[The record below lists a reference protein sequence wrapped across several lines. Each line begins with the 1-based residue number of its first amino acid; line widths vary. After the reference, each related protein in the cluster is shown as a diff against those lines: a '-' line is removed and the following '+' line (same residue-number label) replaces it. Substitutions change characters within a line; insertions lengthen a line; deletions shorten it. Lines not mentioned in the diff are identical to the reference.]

1 MKGEVG
7 FEIDT
12 RKWKVGDGVT
22 TWENLPYQGSS
33 IVVAAEAPANPQVGD
48 AWYDT
53 TNKVLKIY
61 DGSAWALA
69 MPNRVYVSASD
80 PSTTITGVVDGDIWF
95 DASKNTLY
103 VRVNGAWVA
112 DTTRVNVGTAPAAP
126 VRGDIYWDSTA
137 GCLKI
142 YDGTAW
148 QTVASYTVTVGA
160 DGNKAKIVFSAPGKD
175 NQEVAF
181 VPGDNVSIGANAANK
196 EITISAKDTKYRM
209 SASGDAAHSDE
220 NPHPSAKITHQEV
233 GTETKEEVTIKG
245 TGIADVTYDANTINI
260 QVGRY
265 RIEAVEQEGINGA
278 IIKLVQDRDEQ
289 APAGGTS
296 FQVPVLGG
304 NGITVTKTAVGS
316 NSQITINGTTYTL
329 SAIKNADGAI
339 EIVLTDSNGGTTK
352 GTIKVGEGLAVD
364 AAEDGTLTI
373 KSTIK
378 VPEYTTS
385 VVSREAGGATINLN
399 KDNAPVGTVNI
410 VAGENSTVTVDKGN
424 IVVASKDTTYGI
436 SAAVASGVATIT
448 LTDNLDNTK
457 SSTVKIGQGD
467 NVTLTVEDGVIKIK
481 AIDTVYTVSAT
492 ENSDKNVVV
501 RLTDNKDASQDVVF
515 VPGDNV
521 SISLVSLT
529 DGSNKK
535 IKIGVVA
542 QGTINGTDDE
552 NNKIAN
558 IGAIK
563 KYVAGG
569 IAASDA
575 MVFRGTIGAADKNPT
590 VTALP
595 EGAGVG
601 DTYKVVS
608 DGTYGTLAARVGDII
623 IYAKDLGWV
632 LVPSGD
638 DGNVYHAEELTE
650 GQVVVG
656 AGTASVKTLPA
667 GTDNQIL
674 RMKKND
680 KGELVAAWTDE
691 TPESQLT
698 VANQGTAT
706 DTDTTVL
713 TGMTAKGHEITPKRK
728 NVLGQKDIHV
738 VSSYGNINVSVEY
751 TKNNVVTDLNKDTDV
766 LILNGGTASTVL

>member
-1 MKGEVG
+1 M
-7 FEIDT
+7 
-12 RKWKVGDGVT
+12 
-22 TWENLPYQGSS
+22 
-33 IVVAAEAPANPQVGD
+33 AAEAPANPQTGD

-69 MPNRVYVSASD
+69 TPNRVYVSASD

-148 QTVASYTVTVGA
+148 QTVASYNITVKQ
-160 DGNKAKIVFSAPGKD
+160 DGNKAKIVFSAPGKAD
-175 NQEVAF
+175 QEVAF
-181 VPGDNVSIGANAANK
+181 VPGNNVSIGADAAKK

-209 SASGDAAHSDE
+209 SASGDAAHSNE

-233 GTETKEEVTIKG
+233 GTETKDEVTIKG

-278 IIKLVQDRDEQ
+278 ILKLVQDRDEQ

-339 EIVLTDSNGGTTK
+339 EITLTDNKGGTTK
-352 GTIKVGEGLAVD
+352 GTIKIGQGLAVD
-364 AAEDGTLTI
+364 ANEDGTLTL
-373 KSTIK
+373 KSTVK
-378 VPEYTTS
+378 VPAYTTS
-385 VVSREAGGATINLN
+385 VAARGAGGATINLN
-399 KDNAPVGTVNI
+399 KEGESSPVGTVNI
-410 VAGENSTVTVDKGN
+410 VAGENSTVSVDEKKN

-467 NVTLTVEDGVIKIK
+467 NITLTVEGGVIKIK
-481 AIDTVYTVSAT
+481 AVDTVYTVGKVA
-492 ENSDKNVVV
+492 ENNGVTVK
-501 RLTDNKDASQDVVF
+501 LTDNKAGSTSQDVAF
-515 VPGDNV
+515 VPSDNV
-521 SISLVSLT
+521 SISLT
-529 DGSNKK
+529 DGK
-535 IKIGVVA
+535 IVIGVIT
-542 QGTINGTDDE
+542 QGTISGTDDE

-590 VTALP
+590 VTILP

-674 RMKKND
+674 RMKDGK
-680 KGELVAAWTDE
+680 AAWTNE
-691 TPESQLT
+691 TPESQLQVADQET
-698 VANQGTAT
+698 VT

-713 TGMTAKGHEITPKRK
+713 TGMAAEGHKITPKRK
-728 NVLGQKDIHV
+728 NILGQKDVNV
-738 VSSYGNINVSVEY
+738 VSNYGNINVSVTY
-751 TKNNVVTDLNKDTDV
+751 TKNNVVTDLNADTDV

>member
-1 MKGEVG
+1 M
-7 FEIDT
+7 
-12 RKWKVGDGVT
+12 
-22 TWENLPYQGSS
+22 
-33 IVVAAEAPANPQVGD
+33 AAEAPANPQTGD

-69 MPNRVYVSASD
+69 TPNRVYVSASD

-160 DGNKAKIVFSAPGKD
+160 DGNKAKIVFSAPGKAD
-175 NQEVAF
+175 QEVAF
-181 VPGDNVSIGANAANK
+181 VPGNNVSIGADAAKK

-209 SASGDAAHSDE
+209 SASGDAAHSNE

-278 IIKLVQDRDEQ
+278 ILKLVQDRDEQ

-339 EIVLTDSNGGTTK
+339 EITLTGSDGKTTK
-352 GTIKVGEGLAVD
+352 GTIKVGQGLAVD
-364 AAEDGTLTI
+364 AAEDGTLTL

-410 VAGENSTVTVDKGN
+410 VAGENSTVNVDKGN

-467 NVTLTVEDGVIKIK
+467 NVTLTVEGGVIKIK
-481 AIDTVYTVSAT
+481 AVDTVYTVGKVA
-492 ENSDKNVVV
+492 ENNGVTVK
-501 RLTDNKDASQDVVF
+501 LTDNKAGSTSQDVAF

-521 SISLVSLT
+521 SISLT
-529 DGSNKK
+529 DGK
-535 IKIGVVA
+535 IVIGVIT
-542 QGTINGTDDE
+542 QGTISGTDDE

-674 RMKKND
+674 RMKDGK
-680 KGELVAAWTDE
+680 AAWTNE
-691 TPESQLT
+691 TPESQLQVADQET
-698 VANQGTAT
+698 VT

-713 TGMTAKGHEITPKRK
+713 TGMAAEGHKITPKRK
-728 NVLGQKDIHV
+728 NILGQKDVNV
-738 VSSYGNINVSVEY
+738 VSNYGNINVSVTY
-751 TKNNVVTDLNKDTDV
+751 TKNNVVTDLNADTDV

>member
-1 MKGEVG
+1 M
-7 FEIDT
+7 
-12 RKWKVGDGVT
+12 
-22 TWENLPYQGSS
+22 
-33 IVVAAEAPANPQVGD
+33 AAEAPANPQTGD

-148 QTVASYTVTVGA
+148 QTVASYNITVKQ
-160 DGNKAKIVFSAPGKD
+160 DGNKAKIVFSAPGKAD
-175 NQEVAF
+175 QEVAF
-181 VPGDNVSIGANAANK
+181 VPGNNVSIGADAAKK

-209 SASGDAAHSDE
+209 SASGDAAHSNE

-278 IIKLVQDRDEQ
+278 ILKLVQDRDEQ

-296 FQVPVLGG
+296 FQVPVLGTKG
-304 NGITVTKTAVGS
+304 VTVKKTAVGS
-316 NSQITINGTTYTL
+316 NSQITIEGTTYTL
-329 SAIKNADGAI
+329 SSAKNADGAI
-339 EIVLTDSNGGTTK
+339 EIVLTDSNGGTTR

-364 AAEDGTLTI
+364 KAEDGTLTL

-378 VPEYTTS
+378 VPAYTTS
-385 VVSREAGGATINLN
+385 VAAKTDGGAIISLN
-399 KDNAPVGTVNI
+399 KDNAAVGTVNI
-410 VAGENSTVTVDKGN
+410 IAGTNSTVTVDEKKN

-436 SAAVASGVATIT
+436 SAAVAGGVATIT
-448 LTDNLDNTK
+448 LTDKLDNTK
-457 SSTVKIGQGD
+457 SSTVKIGKGD

-481 AIDTVYTVSAT
+481 AVDTVYTIGAA

-501 RLTDNKDASQDVVF
+501 RLTDNKNASQDVVF

-521 SISLVSLT
+521 SISLIGLANDS
-529 DGSNKK
+529 DKK
-535 IKIGVVA
+535 IKVGVIA
-542 QGTINGTDDE
+542 QGTISGTDDE

-590 VTALP
+590 VTKLP
-595 EGAGVG
+595 ENPGVG

-608 DGTYGTLAARVGDII
+608 DNTYGTLAARVGDII
-623 IYAKDLGWV
+623 IYAKGIGWV

-674 RMKKND
+674 RMKDGK
-680 KGELVAAWTDE
+680 AAWTNE
-691 TPESQLT
+691 TPESQLQ
-698 VANQGTAT
+698 VADQETAT

-713 TGMTAKGHEITPKRK
+713 TGMAAEGHKITPKRK

-738 VSSYGNINVSVEY
+738 VSNYGNINVSVTY
-751 TKNNVVTDLNKDTDV
+751 TKNNVVTDLNADTDV

>member
-1 MKGEVG
+1 M
-7 FEIDT
+7 
-12 RKWKVGDGVT
+12 
-22 TWENLPYQGSS
+22 
-33 IVVAAEAPANPQVGD
+33 AAEAPANPQVGD

-53 TNKVLKIY
+53 TNKCLKIY

-103 VRVNGAWVA
+103 VRANGAWVA

-160 DGNKAKIVFSAPGKD
+160 DGNKAKIVFSAPGKAD
-175 NQEVAF
+175 QEVAF
-181 VPGDNVSIGANAANK
+181 VPGDNVSYAVNAANK

-209 SASGDAAHSDE
+209 SASGDAAHSNE

-265 RIEAVEQEGINGA
+265 RIEAVEGTNGA
-278 IIKLVQDRDEQ
+278 ILRLVQDRDEQ
-289 APAGGTS
+289 APAGGTA

-316 NSQITINGTTYTL
+316 NSQITIEGTTYTL
-329 SAIKNADGAI
+329 SSTKNADGAI
-339 EIVLTDSNGGTTK
+339 EIVLTDNKGGTTK

-410 VAGENSTVTVDKGN
+410 VAGENSTVTVDEKKN

-436 SAAVASGVATIT
+436 SAAVAGGVATIT
-448 LTDNLDNTK
+448 LKDNLDNTK

-481 AIDTVYTVSAT
+481 AVDTIYTIGAT

-501 RLTDNKDASQDVVF
+501 RLTDKTDSTSQDVAF

-521 SISLVSLT
+521 SINLT
-529 DGSNKK
+529 NDSNKK
-535 IKIGVVA
+535 IKIGIIT
-542 QGTINGTDDE
+542 QGTIYGTDDE

-608 DGTYGTLAARVGDII
+608 NGTYGTLAARVGDII

-667 GTDNQIL
+667 GANNQIL
-674 RMKKND
+674 RMKDGK
-680 KGELVAAWTDE
+680 AAWTNE

-698 VANQGTAT
+698 VANQETAT

-713 TGMTAKGHEITPKRK
+713 TGMSAEGHEITPKRK

-738 VSSYGNINVSVEY
+738 VSEYGNINVSVTY
-751 TKNNVVTDLNKDTDV
+751 TKNNVVTDLNADADV

>member
-1 MKGEVG
+1 M
-7 FEIDT
+7 
-12 RKWKVGDGVT
+12 
-22 TWENLPYQGSS
+22 
-33 IVVAAEAPANPQVGD
+33 AAEAPANPQTGD

-53 TNKVLKIY
+53 TNKFLKIY

-95 DASKNTLY
+95 DTSKNTLY
-103 VRVNGAWVA
+103 VRANGAWVA

-126 VRGDIYWDSTA
+126 VRGDIYWDSAA

-142 YDGTAW
+142 YDGTVW
-148 QTVASYTVTVGA
+148 QTVASYTVTVAA
-160 DGNKAKIVFSAPGKD
+160 DGNKAKIVFSAPGKAD
-175 NQEVAF
+175 QEVAF
-181 VPGDNVSIGANAANK
+181 APGDNVSIGANAANK

-209 SASGDAAHSDE
+209 SASGDAAHSNE

-265 RIEAVEQEGINGA
+265 RIEAVEGTDGA
-278 IIKLVQDRDEQ
+278 ILKLVQDRDEQ

-296 FQVPVLGG
+296 FQVPVLGA
-304 NGITVTKTAVGS
+304 NGVTVKKTAVGS
-316 NSQITINGTTYTL
+316 NSQITIEGTTYTL
-329 SAIKNADGAI
+329 SSTKNADGAI
-339 EIVLTDSNGGTTK
+339 EIILTDSNGGTTK
-352 GTIKVGEGLAVD
+352 GTIKVGEGLVVD
-364 AAEDGTLTI
+364 KAEDGTLTL

-378 VPEYTTS
+378 VPAYTTS
-385 VVSREAGGATINLN
+385 IISREAGGATINLN
-399 KDNAPVGTVNI
+399 KEGESNPVGTVNI
-410 VAGENSTVTVDKGN
+410 IAGTNSTVTVDEKKN

-436 SAAVASGVATIT
+436 SAAVAGGVATIT
-448 LTDNLDNTK
+448 LKDNLDNTK

-467 NVTLTVEDGVIKIK
+467 NVTLTVEGDVIKIK
-481 AIDTVYTVSAT
+481 AVDTVYTVGKVA
-492 ENSDKNVVV
+492 ENNGVTVK
-501 RLTDNKDASQDVVF
+501 LTDNKAGSTSQDVAF

-521 SISLVSLT
+521 SISLT
-529 DGSNKK
+529 DGK
-535 IKIGVVA
+535 IVIGVVA
-542 QGTINGTDDE
+542 QGTISGTDDE

-575 MVFRGTIGAADKNPT
+575 MVFCGTIGAADKNPT

-667 GTDNQIL
+667 GANNQIL
-674 RMKKND
+674 RMKDGK
-680 KGELVAAWTDE
+680 AAWTNE

-698 VANQGTAT
+698 VGDQETAT

-713 TGMTAKGHEITPKRK
+713 TGMTAEGHKITPKRK
-728 NVLGQKDIHV
+728 NVLGQKDIKV
-738 VSSYGNINVSVEY
+738 VSEYGNINVSVTY
-751 TKNNVVTDLNKDTDV
+751 TKNNVVTDLNADTDV

>member
-1 MKGEVG
+1 M
-7 FEIDT
+7 
-12 RKWKVGDGVT
+12 
-22 TWENLPYQGSS
+22 
-33 IVVAAEAPANPQVGD
+33 AAEAPANPQTGD

-80 PSTTITGVVDGDIWF
+80 PSTTITGVIDGDIWF
-95 DASKNTLY
+95 DASRNTLY

-126 VRGDIYWDSTA
+126 VRGDIYWNSA
-137 GCLKI
+137 EGCLKI

-148 QTVASYTVTVGA
+148 QTVASYTITVGA
-160 DGNKAKIVFSAPGKD
+160 DGNKAKVVFSAPGKAD
-175 NQEVAF
+175 QEVTFA
-181 VPGDNVSIGANAANK
+181 PGDNVSIGANAANK

-209 SASGDAAHSDE
+209 SASGDAAHSNE

-265 RIEAVEQEGINGA
+265 RIEAVEGADGA
-278 IIKLVQDRDEQ
+278 ILKLVQDRDEQ

-296 FQVPVLGG
+296 FQVPVLGA
-304 NGITVTKTAVGS
+304 NGVTVKKTAVGS
-316 NSQITINGTTYTL
+316 NSQITIEGTTYTL
-329 SAIKNADGAI
+329 SSTKNADGAI
-339 EIVLTDSNGGTTK
+339 EIILTDSNGGTTK

-364 AAEDGTLTI
+364 KAEDGTLTL

-378 VPEYTTS
+378 VPAYTTS

-399 KDNAPVGTVNI
+399 KDNAPVGAVNI
-410 VAGENSTVTVDKGN
+410 VAGENSTVTVDEKKN

-448 LTDNLDNTK
+448 LTDNLDNSK

-467 NVTLTVEDGVIKIK
+467 NVTLTVEGGVIKIK
-481 AIDTVYTVSAT
+481 AVDTVYTVGKVA
-492 ENSDKNVVV
+492 ENNGVTVK
-501 RLTDNKDASQDVVF
+501 LTDNKAGSTSQDVAF

-521 SISLVSLT
+521 SISLT
-529 DGSNKK
+529 DGK
-535 IKIGVVA
+535 IVIGVVA

-590 VTALP
+590 VITLP
-595 EGAGVG
+595 ENPGVG

-623 IYAKDLGWV
+623 IYAKGIGWV

-638 DGNVYHAEELTE
+638 DGNVYHGAEELTE

-667 GTDNQIL
+667 GTDGQVL
-674 RMKKND
+674 RMQDGK
-680 KGELVAAWTDE
+680 AAWTNE
-691 TPESQLT
+691 TPESQLQVADQET
-698 VANQGTAT
+698 VT

-713 TGMTAKGHEITPKRK
+713 TGMTAEGHKITPKRK
-728 NVLGQKDIHV
+728 NVLGQKDVNVI
-738 VSSYGNINVSVEY
+738 SNYGNINVSVTY
-751 TKNNVVTDLNKDTDV
+751 TKNNVVTDLNADTDV

>member
-1 MKGEVG
+1 M
-7 FEIDT
+7 
-12 RKWKVGDGVT
+12 
-22 TWENLPYQGSS
+22 
-33 IVVAAEAPANPQVGD
+33 AAEAPANPQTGD

-148 QTVASYTVTVGA
+148 QTVASYNITVKQ
-160 DGNKAKIVFSAPGKD
+160 DGNKAKIVFSAPGKAD
-175 NQEVAF
+175 QEVAF
-181 VPGDNVSIGANAANK
+181 VPGNNVSIGADAAKK

-209 SASGDAAHSDE
+209 SASGDAAHSNE

-278 IIKLVQDRDEQ
+278 ILKLVQDRDEQ

-296 FQVPVLGG
+296 FQVPVLGS

-339 EIVLTDSNGGTTK
+339 EITLTGSDGKTTK
-352 GTIKVGEGLAVD
+352 GIIKIGQGLAVD
-364 AAEDGTLTI
+364 ANEDGTLTL
-373 KSTIK
+373 KSTVK
-378 VPEYTTS
+378 VPAYTTS
-385 VVSREAGGATINLN
+385 VAARGAGGATINLN
-399 KDNAPVGTVNI
+399 KEGESSPVGTVNI
-410 VAGENSTVTVDKGN
+410 IAGENSTVTVDEKKN

-436 SAAVASGVATIT
+436 SAAVVGGVATIT

-467 NVTLTVEDGVIKIK
+467 NVTLTVEGGVIKIK
-481 AIDTVYTVSAT
+481 AVDTVYTVGKVA
-492 ENSDKNVVV
+492 ENNGVTVK
-501 RLTDNKDASQDVVF
+501 LTDNKDTPTSQDVAF

-521 SISLVSLT
+521 SISLNA
-529 DGSNKK
+529 NKAVV
-535 IKIGVVA
+535 IGVNTVS
-542 QGTINGTDDE
+542 TINNETA
-552 NNKIAN
+552 NNTIPN
-558 IGAIK
+558 VGAIK
-563 KYVAGG
+563 KYVEGG

-575 MVFRGTIGAADKNPT
+575 MVFRGTIGAADKKPT

-595 EGAGVG
+595 EDPGLG

-623 IYAKDLGWV
+623 IYAKGIGWV

-667 GTDNQIL
+667 GANNQIL
-674 RMKKND
+674 RMKDGK
-680 KGELVAAWTDE
+680 AAWTNE

-698 VANQGTAT
+698 VADQETVT
-706 DTDTTVL
+706 DTGTTVL
-713 TGMTAKGHEITPKRK
+713 TGMAAEGHKITPKRK
-728 NVLGQKDIHV
+728 NILGQKDVNV
-738 VSSYGNINVSVEY
+738 VSNYGNINVSVTY
-751 TKNNVVTDLNKDTDV
+751 TKNNVVTDLNADTDV

>member
-1 MKGEVG
+1 M
-7 FEIDT
+7 
-12 RKWKVGDGVT
+12 
-22 TWENLPYQGSS
+22 
-33 IVVAAEAPANPQVGD
+33 AAEAPANPQTGD

-69 MPNRVYVSASD
+69 TPNRVYISASD

-103 VRVNGAWVA
+103 VRANGAWVA
-112 DTTRVNVGTAPAAP
+112 DTTRVTVGTAPAAP

-148 QTVASYTVTVGA
+148 QTVASYNITVKQ
-160 DGNKAKIVFSAPGKD
+160 DGNKAKIVFSAPGKAD
-175 NQEVAF
+175 QEVAF
-181 VPGDNVSIGANAANK
+181 VPGNNVSIGADAAKK

-209 SASGDAAHSDE
+209 SASGDAAHSNE

-278 IIKLVQDRDEQ
+278 ILKLVQDRDEQ

-304 NGITVTKTAVGS
+304 NGITVTKTAIGS

-329 SAIKNADGAI
+329 SSVKNGDAI
-339 EIVLTDSNGGTTK
+339 EIVLTDNKGGTTK
-352 GTIKVGEGLAVD
+352 GIIKIGQGLAVD
-364 AAEDGTLTI
+364 ANEDGTLTL
-373 KSTIK
+373 KSTVK
-378 VPEYTTS
+378 VPAYTTS
-385 VVSREAGGATINLN
+385 VAARGAGGATINLN
-399 KDNAPVGTVNI
+399 KEGESSPVGTVNI
-410 VAGENSTVTVDKGN
+410 IAGENSTVTVDEKKN

-436 SAAVASGVATIT
+436 SAAVVGGVATIT

-467 NVTLTVEDGVIKIK
+467 NVTLTVEGGVIKIK
-481 AIDTVYTVSAT
+481 AVDTVYTVGKVA
-492 ENSDKNVVV
+492 ENNGVTVK
-501 RLTDNKDASQDVVF
+501 LTDNKDTPTSQDVAF

-521 SISLVSLT
+521 SISLNA
-529 DGSNKK
+529 NKAVV
-535 IKIGVVA
+535 IGVNTVS
-542 QGTINGTDDE
+542 TINNETA
-552 NNKIAN
+552 NNTIPN
-558 IGAIK
+558 VGAIK
-563 KYVAGG
+563 KYVEGG

-575 MVFRGTIGAADKNPT
+575 MVFRGTIGAADKKPT

-595 EGAGVG
+595 EDPGLG

-623 IYAKDLGWV
+623 IYAKGIGWV

-667 GTDNQIL
+667 GANNQIL
-674 RMKKND
+674 RMKDGK
-680 KGELVAAWTDE
+680 AAWTNE

-698 VANQGTAT
+698 VADQETVT
-706 DTDTTVL
+706 DTGTTVL
-713 TGMTAKGHEITPKRK
+713 TGMAAEGHKITPKRK
-728 NVLGQKDIHV
+728 NILGQKDVNV
-738 VSSYGNINVSVEY
+738 VSNYGNINVSVTY
-751 TKNNVVTDLNKDTDV
+751 TKNNVVTDLNADTDV

>member
-1 MKGEVG
+1 M
-7 FEIDT
+7 
-12 RKWKVGDGVT
+12 
-22 TWENLPYQGSS
+22 
-33 IVVAAEAPANPQVGD
+33 AAEAPANPQTGD

-112 DTTRVNVGTAPAAP
+112 DTTRVTVGTAPAAP

-148 QTVASYTVTVGA
+148 QTVASYNITVKQ
-160 DGNKAKIVFSAPGKD
+160 DGNKAKIVFSAPGKAD
-175 NQEVAF
+175 QEVAF
-181 VPGDNVSIGANAANK
+181 VPGNNVSIGADAAKK

-209 SASGDAAHSDE
+209 SASGDAAHSNE

-278 IIKLVQDRDEQ
+278 ILKLVQDRDEQ

-304 NGITVTKTAVGS
+304 NGITVTKTAIGS

-329 SAIKNADGAI
+329 SSVKNGDAI
-339 EIVLTDSNGGTTK
+339 EIVLTDNKGGTTK
-352 GTIKVGEGLAVD
+352 GIIKIGQGLAVD
-364 AAEDGTLTI
+364 ANEDGTLTL
-373 KSTIK
+373 KSTVK
-378 VPEYTTS
+378 VPAYTTS
-385 VVSREAGGATINLN
+385 VAARGAGGATINLN
-399 KDNAPVGTVNI
+399 KEGESSPVGTVNI
-410 VAGENSTVTVDKGN
+410 IAGENSTVTVDEKKN

-436 SAAVASGVATIT
+436 SAAVVGGVATIT

-467 NVTLTVEDGVIKIK
+467 NVTLTVEGGVIKIK
-481 AIDTVYTVSAT
+481 AVDTVYTVGKVA
-492 ENSDKNVVV
+492 ENNGVTVK
-501 RLTDNKDASQDVVF
+501 LTDNKDTPTSQDVAF

-521 SISLVSLT
+521 SISLNA
-529 DGSNKK
+529 NKAVV
-535 IKIGVVA
+535 IGVNTVS
-542 QGTINGTDDE
+542 TINNETA
-552 NNKIAN
+552 NNTIPN
-558 IGAIK
+558 VGAIK
-563 KYVAGG
+563 KYVEGG

-575 MVFRGTIGAADKNPT
+575 MVFRGTIGAADKKPT

-595 EGAGVG
+595 EDPGLG

-623 IYAKDLGWV
+623 IYAKGIGWV

-667 GTDNQIL
+667 GANNQIL
-674 RMKKND
+674 RMKDGK
-680 KGELVAAWTDE
+680 AAWTNE

-698 VANQGTAT
+698 VADQETVT
-706 DTDTTVL
+706 DTGTTVL
-713 TGMTAKGHEITPKRK
+713 TGMAAEGHKITPKRK
-728 NVLGQKDIHV
+728 NILGQKDVNV
-738 VSSYGNINVSVEY
+738 VSNYGNINVSVTY
-751 TKNNVVTDLNKDTDV
+751 TKNNVVTDLNADTDV

>member
-1 MKGEVG
+1 M
-7 FEIDT
+7 
-12 RKWKVGDGVT
+12 
-22 TWENLPYQGSS
+22 
-33 IVVAAEAPANPQVGD
+33 AAEAPANPQTGD

-69 MPNRVYVSASD
+69 TPNRVYVSASD

-112 DTTRVNVGTAPAAP
+112 DTTRVTVGTAPAAP
-126 VRGDIYWDSTA
+126 VRGDIYWNSA
-137 GCLKI
+137 EGCLKI

-148 QTVASYTVTVGA
+148 QTVASYNITVKQ
-160 DGNKAKIVFSAPGKD
+160 DGNKAKIVFSAPGKAD
-175 NQEVAF
+175 QEVAF
-181 VPGDNVSIGANAANK
+181 VPGNNVSIGADAAKK

-209 SASGDAAHSDE
+209 SASGDAAHSNE

-278 IIKLVQDRDEQ
+278 ILKLVQDRDEQ

-329 SAIKNADGAI
+329 SSVKNGDAI
-339 EIVLTDSNGGTTK
+339 EIVLTDNKGGATK
-352 GTIKVGEGLAVD
+352 GTIKIGQGLTVD
-364 AAEDGTLTI
+364 AAEDGTLTL

-378 VPEYTTS
+378 VPAYTTS

-399 KDNAPVGTVNI
+399 KEGESSPVGTVNI
-410 VAGENSTVTVDKGN
+410 IAGENSTVTVDEKKN

-436 SAAVASGVATIT
+436 SAAVADGVATIT
-448 LTDNLDNTK
+448 LKDNLDNTK

-481 AIDTVYTVSAT
+481 AIDTVYTVGKVA
-492 ENSDKNVVV
+492 ENNGVTVK
-501 RLTDNKDASQDVVF
+501 LTDNKDTPTSQDIAF
-515 VPGDNV
+515 VPGDNI
-521 SISLVSLT
+521 SISLNA
-529 DGSNKK
+529 NKAVV
-535 IKIGVVA
+535 IGVNTVS
-542 QGTINGTDDE
+542 TINNETA
-552 NNKIAN
+552 NNTIPN
-558 IGAIK
+558 VGAIK
-563 KYVAGG
+563 KYVEGG

-575 MVFRGTIGAADKNPT
+575 MVFRGTIGAADKKPT

-595 EGAGVG
+595 EDPGLG

-623 IYAKDLGWV
+623 IYAKGIGWV

-656 AGTASVKTLPA
+656 AGTASVKILPA
-667 GTDNQIL
+667 GANNQIL
-674 RMKKND
+674 RMKDGK
-680 KGELVAAWTDE
+680 AAWTNE

-698 VANQGTAT
+698 VANQETAT

-713 TGMTAKGHEITPKRK
+713 TGMAAEGHKITPKRK
-728 NVLGQKDIHV
+728 NVLGQKDINV
-738 VSSYGNINVSVEY
+738 VSNYGNINVSVTY
-751 TKNNVVTDLNKDTDV
+751 TKNNVVTDLNADTDV

>member
-1 MKGEVG
+1 M
-7 FEIDT
+7 
-12 RKWKVGDGVT
+12 
-22 TWENLPYQGSS
+22 
-33 IVVAAEAPANPQVGD
+33 AAEAPANPQTGD

-148 QTVASYTVTVGA
+148 QTVASYTVTVAA

-175 NQEVAF
+175 NQEVKF
-181 VPGDNVSIGANAANK
+181 VPGNNVSIGADAAKK

-209 SASGDAAHSDE
+209 SASGDAAHSNE

-245 TGIADVTYDANTINI
+245 TGIADVTYDTNTINI

-278 IIKLVQDRDEQ
+278 ILKLVQDRDEQ
-289 APAGGTS
+289 APAGGTA
-296 FQVPVLGG
+296 FQVPVLGA
-304 NGITVTKTAVGS
+304 NGVTVKKTAVGS
-316 NSQITINGTTYTL
+316 NSQITIEGTTYTL
-329 SAIKNADGAI
+329 SSTKNADGAI
-339 EIVLTDSNGGTTK
+339 EIILTDSNGGTTK

-364 AAEDGTLTI
+364 KAEDGTLTL
-373 KSTIK
+373 KSTVK
-378 VPEYTTS
+378 VPAYTTS
-385 VVSREAGGATINLN
+385 VAARGAGGATINLN
-399 KDNAPVGTVNI
+399 KEGESNPVGTVNI
-410 VAGENSTVTVDKGN
+410 IAGTNSTVTVDEKKN

-448 LTDNLDNTK
+448 LTDNLDNSK

-481 AIDTVYTVSAT
+481 AVDTIYTVGKVA
-492 ENSDKNVVV
+492 ENNGVTVK
-501 RLTDNKDASQDVVF
+501 LTDNKAGSTSQDVAF

-521 SISLVSLT
+521 SISLT
-529 DGSNKK
+529 DGK
-535 IKIGVVA
+535 IVIGVVT
-542 QGTINGTDDE
+542 QGTISGTDDE

-667 GTDNQIL
+667 GADNQIL
-674 RMKKND
+674 RMKDGK
-680 KGELVAAWTDE
+680 AAWTNE

-698 VANQGTAT
+698 VADQETVT

-713 TGMTAKGHEITPKRK
+713 TGMTAEGHKITPKRK
-728 NVLGQKDIHV
+728 NILGQKDVNV
-738 VSSYGNINVSVEY
+738 VSNYGNINVSVTY
-751 TKNNVVTDLNKDTDV
+751 TKNNVVTDLNADTDV

>member
-1 MKGEVG
+1 M
-7 FEIDT
+7 
-12 RKWKVGDGVT
+12 
-22 TWENLPYQGSS
+22 
-33 IVVAAEAPANPQVGD
+33 AAEAPANPQTGD

-61 DGSAWALA
+61 NGTDWALA

-80 PSTTITGVVDGDIWF
+80 PSTSTTVNGDIWF
-95 DASKNTLY
+95 DTSKNTLY
-103 VRVNGAWVA
+103 VRANGAWVA
-112 DTTRVNVGTAPAAP
+112 DTTRVNVGTAPATP
-126 VRGDIYWDSTA
+126 VRGDIYWDSAA

-209 SASGDAAHSDE
+209 SASGDAAHSNE
-220 NPHPSAKITHQEV
+220 IPHPSAKITHQEV

-265 RIEAVEQEGINGA
+265 RIEAVEGTNGA
-278 IIKLVQDRDEQ
+278 ILKLVQDRDEQ

-296 FQVPVLGG
+296 FQVPVLGT
-304 NGITVTKTAVGS
+304 NGVTVEKTAVGS
-316 NSQITINGTTYTL
+316 NSQITIKGTTYTL
-329 SAIKNADGAI
+329 SSTKNADGAI
-339 EIVLTDSNGGTTK
+339 EIVLTDNKGATTK
-352 GTIKVGEGLAVD
+352 GTIKIGQGLAVD
-364 AAEDGTLTI
+364 ANEDGTLTI
-373 KSTIK
+373 KSTVK
-378 VPEYTTS
+378 VPAYTTS

-399 KDNAPVGTVNI
+399 KEGESSPVGTVNI
-410 VAGENSTVTVDKGN
+410 IAGTNSTVTVDEKKN

-436 SAAVASGVATIT
+436 SAAVADGVATIT
-448 LTDNLDNTK
+448 LKDNLNKT
-457 SSTVKIGQGD
+457 STVKIGQGD
-467 NVTLTVEDGVIKIK
+467 NVTLTMEGNIIKIK
-481 AIDTVYTVSAT
+481 AVDTVYTVGKVA
-492 ENSDKNVVV
+492 ENNGVTVK
-501 RLTDNKDASQDVVF
+501 LTDNKAGSTSQDVAF

-521 SISLVSLT
+521 SISLT
-529 DGSNKK
+529 DGK
-535 IKIGVVA
+535 IVIGVIT
-542 QGTINGTDDE
+542 QGTISGTDDE

-575 MVFRGTIGAADKNPT
+575 MVFRGTIGAAGKNPT

-667 GTDNQIL
+667 GADNQIL
-674 RMKKND
+674 RMKDGK
-680 KGELVAAWTDE
+680 AAWTNE
-691 TPESQLT
+691 TPESQLQ
-698 VANQGTAT
+698 VANQETAT

-713 TGMTAKGHEITPKRK
+713 TGMTAEGHKITPKRK
-728 NVLGQKDIHV
+728 NVLGQKDVSV
-738 VSSYGNINVSVEY
+738 VSNYGNINVSVTY
-751 TKNNVVTDLNKDTDV
+751 TKNNVVTDLNDDTDV

>member
-1 MKGEVG
+1 M
-7 FEIDT
+7 
-12 RKWKVGDGVT
+12 
-22 TWENLPYQGSS
+22 
-33 IVVAAEAPANPQVGD
+33 AAEAPANPQTGD

-61 DGSAWALA
+61 NGTDWALA

-80 PSTTITGVVDGDIWF
+80 PSTSTTVNGDIWF
-95 DASKNTLY
+95 DTSKNTLY
-103 VRVNGAWVA
+103 VRANGAWVA
-112 DTTRVNVGTAPAAP
+112 DTTRVNVGTAPTTP
-126 VRGDIYWDSTA
+126 VRGDIYWDSAA

-181 VPGDNVSIGANAANK
+181 APGDNVSYAVNAANK

-209 SASGDAAHSDE
+209 SASGDAAHSNE

-265 RIEAVEQEGINGA
+265 RIEAVEGTNGA
-278 IIKLVQDRDEQ
+278 ILKLVQDRDEQ

-296 FQVPVLGG
+296 FQVPVLGT
-304 NGITVTKTAVGS
+304 NGVTVEKTAVGS
-316 NSQITINGTTYTL
+316 NSQITIKGTTYTL
-329 SAIKNADGAI
+329 SSTKNADGAI
-339 EIVLTDSNGGTTK
+339 EIVLTDNKGATTK
-352 GTIKVGEGLAVD
+352 GTIKIGQGLAVD
-364 AAEDGTLTI
+364 ANEDGTLTI
-373 KSTIK
+373 KSTVK
-378 VPEYTTS
+378 VPAYTTS

-399 KDNAPVGTVNI
+399 KEGESSPVGTVNI
-410 VAGENSTVTVDKGN
+410 IAGTNSTVTVDEKKN

-436 SAAVASGVATIT
+436 SAAVADGVATIT
-448 LTDNLDNTK
+448 LKDNLDNTK

-467 NVTLTVEDGVIKIK
+467 NVTLTVEGGVIKIK
-481 AIDTVYTVSAT
+481 AVDTIYTVGKVA
-492 ENSDKNVVV
+492 ENNGVTVK
-501 RLTDNKDASQDVVF
+501 LTDNKAGSTSQDVAF

-521 SISLVSLT
+521 SISLT
-529 DGSNKK
+529 DGK
-535 IKIGVVA
+535 IVIGVIT
-542 QGTINGTDDE
+542 QGTISGTDDE

-575 MVFRGTIGAADKNPT
+575 MVFRGTIGTADATPKPT

-667 GTDNQIL
+667 GANNQIL
-674 RMKKND
+674 RMKDGK
-680 KGELVAAWTDE
+680 AAWTNE

-698 VANQGTAT
+698 VANQETAT

-713 TGMTAKGHEITPKRK
+713 TGMAAKGHEITPKRK

-738 VSSYGNINVSVEY
+738 VGNYGNINVSVTY
-751 TKNNVVTDLNKDTDV
+751 TKNNVVTDLNADADV

>member
-1 MKGEVG
+1 M
-7 FEIDT
+7 
-12 RKWKVGDGVT
+12 
-22 TWENLPYQGSS
+22 
-33 IVVAAEAPANPQVGD
+33 AAEAPVNPQTGD

-53 TNKVLKIY
+53 ANKCLKIY

-112 DTTRVNVGTAPAAP
+112 DTTRVTVGTAPAAP
-126 VRGDIYWDSTA
+126 FRGDIYWDSTA

-209 SASGDAAHSDE
+209 SASGDAAHSNE

-265 RIEAVEQEGINGA
+265 RIEAVEGTDGA
-278 IIKLVQDRDEQ
+278 ILKLVQDRDEQ
-289 APAGGTS
+289 APAGGTA
-296 FQVPVLGG
+296 FQVPVLGAKG
-304 NGITVTKTAVGS
+304 VTVKKTAVGS
-316 NSQITINGTTYTL
+316 NSQITIEGTTYTL
-329 SAIKNADGAI
+329 SSAKNADGAI

-352 GTIKVGEGLAVD
+352 GTIKVGEGLAVE
-364 AAEDGTLTI
+364 AAENGTLTI
-373 KSTIK
+373 KSTVK
-378 VPEYTTS
+378 VPAYTTS
-385 VVSREAGGATINLN
+385 VAARESGGATINLN

-410 VAGENSTVTVDKGN
+410 IAGENSTVSVDESKN

-436 SAAVASGVATIT
+436 SAAVADGVATIT
-448 LTDNLDNTK
+448 LKDNLDNTK

-467 NVTLTVEDGVIKIK
+467 NVTLIVEDGVIKIK
-481 AIDTVYTVSAT
+481 AVDTVYTVSKVA
-492 ENSDKNVVV
+492 ENNGVTVK
-501 RLTDNKDASQDVVF
+501 LTDNKDTPTSQDVAF

-521 SISLVSLT
+521 SISL
-529 DGSNKK
+529 NKDK
-535 IKIGVVA
+535 AVVIGVNTVS
-542 QGTINGTDDE
+542 TINNETA
-552 NNKIAN
+552 NNAIAN
-558 IGAIK
+558 VGAIK
-563 KYVAGG
+563 KYVEGG

-590 VTALP
+590 VTKLP
-595 EGAGVG
+595 ENPGVG

-608 DGTYGTLAARVGDII
+608 DNTYGTLAARVGDII
-623 IYAKDLGWV
+623 IYAEGGWV

-638 DGNVYHAEELTE
+638 DGNVYHAANLEPD
-650 GQVVVG
+650 QVVLG

-667 GTDNQIL
+667 GANNQIL
-674 RMKKND
+674 RMKDGK
-680 KGELVAAWTDE
+680 AAWTDE
-691 TPESQLT
+691 TAESQLT
-698 VANQGTAT
+698 VANQETAT

-713 TGMTAKGHEITPKRK
+713 TGMSAEGHEITPKRK

-738 VSSYGNINVSVEY
+738 VSNYGNINVSVTY
-751 TKNNVVTDLNKDTDV
+751 TKNNVVTDLNADTDV

>member
-1 MKGEVG
+1 M
-7 FEIDT
+7 
-12 RKWKVGDGVT
+12 
-22 TWENLPYQGSS
+22 
-33 IVVAAEAPANPQVGD
+33 AAEAPANPQTGD

-80 PSTTITGVVDGDIWF
+80 PSTSTTVNGDIWF
-95 DASKNTLY
+95 DTSKNTLY
-103 VRVNGAWVA
+103 VRANGAWVA
-112 DTTRVNVGTAPAAP
+112 DTTRVNVGTAPTTP
-126 VRGDIYWDSTA
+126 VRGDIYWDNTE
-137 GCLKI
+137 GCLKV
-142 YDGTAW
+142 YNGKEW
-148 QTVASYTVTVGA
+148 ETVASYTVAVEA
-160 DGNKAKIVFSAPGKD
+160 DGNKAKIVLSAPGKAD
-175 NQEVAF
+175 QKVAF
-181 VPGDNVSIGANAANK
+181 VPGDNVSYAVNAANK

-209 SASGDAAHSDE
+209 SASGDAAHSNE

-278 IIKLVQDRDEQ
+278 ILKLVQDRDEQ

-329 SAIKNADGAI
+329 SAVKNGDAI
-339 EIVLTDSNGGTTK
+339 EITLTDNKGGTTK
-352 GTIKVGEGLAVD
+352 GIIKIGQGLAVD
-364 AAEDGTLTI
+364 ANEDGTLTLR
-373 KSTIK
+373 STVK
-378 VPEYTTS
+378 VPAYTTS

-399 KDNAPVGTVNI
+399 KEGESSPVGTVNI
-410 VAGENSTVTVDKGN
+410 IAGENSTVNVDKGN

-436 SAAVASGVATIT
+436 SAAVAGGVATIT
-448 LTDNLDNTK
+448 LTDNLDNAK

-467 NVTLTVEDGVIKIK
+467 NVTLTVEGGVIKIK
-481 AIDTVYTVSAT
+481 AVDTVYTVGKVA
-492 ENSDKNVVV
+492 ENNGVTVK
-501 RLTDNKDASQDVVF
+501 LTDNKAGSTSQDVAF

-521 SISLVSLT
+521 SISLT
-529 DGSNKK
+529 DGK
-535 IKIGVVA
+535 IVIGVIA
-542 QGTINGTDDE
+542 QNTINGTDAE

-590 VTALP
+590 VTKLP
-595 EGAGVG
+595 ENPGVG

-623 IYAKDLGWV
+623 IYAEGGWV

-638 DGNVYHAEELTE
+638 DGNVYHAADLELD
-650 GQVVVG
+650 QVVLG

-667 GTDNQIL
+667 GANNQIL
-674 RMKKND
+674 RMKDGK
-680 KGELVAAWTDE
+680 AAWTNE
-691 TPESQLT
+691 TPESQLQVADQET
-698 VANQGTAT
+698 VT

-713 TGMTAKGHEITPKRK
+713 TGMTAKGHKITPKRK

-738 VSSYGNINVSVEY
+738 VSEYGNINVSVEY
-751 TKNNVVTDLNKDTDV
+751 TKNNVVTDLNADTDV

>member
-1 MKGEVG
+1 M
-7 FEIDT
+7 
-12 RKWKVGDGVT
+12 
-22 TWENLPYQGSS
+22 
-33 IVVAAEAPANPQVGD
+33 AAEAPANPQTGD

-61 DGSAWALA
+61 DGSAWVLA

-181 VPGDNVSIGANAANK
+181 VPGSNVSIGADAAKK

-209 SASGDAAHSDE
+209 SASGDAAHSNE

-265 RIEAVEQEGINGA
+265 RIEAVEGTDGA
-278 IIKLVQDRDEQ
+278 ILKLVQDRDEQ
-289 APAGGTS
+289 APAGGTA

-304 NGITVTKTAVGS
+304 NGITVKKTAVGS
-316 NSQITINGTTYTL
+316 NSQITIEGTTYTL
-329 SAIKNADGAI
+329 SSTKNADGAI
-339 EIVLTDSNGGTTK
+339 EIILTDNKGATTK

-364 AAEDGTLTI
+364 KAEDGTLTL

-378 VPEYTTS
+378 VPAYTTS
-385 VVSREAGGATINLN
+385 VAARSGGGATISLN
-399 KDNAPVGTVNI
+399 KDGVSVSDVNI
-410 VAGENSTVTVDKGN
+410 IAGEYSTVSVDENKN
-424 IVVASKDTTYGI
+424 IVVTSKDTTYGI
-436 SAAVASGVATIT
+436 SAAVAGGVATIT
-448 LTDNLDNTK
+448 LKDNLDNTK

-481 AIDTVYTVSAT
+481 AVDTIYTVGKVA
-492 ENSDKNVVV
+492 ENNGVTVK
-501 RLTDNKDASQDVVF
+501 LTDNKAGSTSQDVAF

-521 SISLVSLT
+521 SISLT
-529 DGSNKK
+529 DGK
-535 IKIGVVA
+535 IVIGVVA
-542 QGTINGTDDE
+542 QGTISGTDDE

-608 DGTYGTLAARVGDII
+608 DGTYGTLAARIGDII

-667 GTDNQIL
+667 GADNQIL
-674 RMKKND
+674 RMKDGK
-680 KGELVAAWTDE
+680 AAWTNE
-691 TPESQLT
+691 TPESQLQI
-698 VANQGTAT
+698 AGQETAT

-713 TGMTAKGHEITPKRK
+713 TGMAAEGHKITPKRK
-728 NVLGQKDIHV
+728 NVLGQKDISV
-738 VSSYGNINVSVEY
+738 VSNYGNINVSVTY
-751 TKNNVVTDLNKDTDV
+751 TKNNVVTDLNADTDV

>member
-1 MKGEVG
+1 M
-7 FEIDT
+7 
-12 RKWKVGDGVT
+12 
-22 TWENLPYQGSS
+22 
-33 IVVAAEAPANPQVGD
+33 AAEAPANPQTGD

-95 DASKNTLY
+95 DASRNTLY

-112 DTTRVNVGTAPAAP
+112 DTTRVTVGTAPAAP
-126 VRGDIYWDSTA
+126 VRGDIYWNSA
-137 GCLKI
+137 EGCLKI

-148 QTVASYTVTVGA
+148 QTVASYTITVKQ
-160 DGNKAKIVFSAPGKD
+160 DGNKAKVVFSAPGKAD
-175 NQEVAF
+175 QEVAF
-181 VPGDNVSIGANAANK
+181 APGDNVSIGANAANK

-209 SASGDAAHSDE
+209 SASGDAAHSNE

-265 RIEAVEQEGINGA
+265 RIEAVEGTDGA
-278 IIKLVQDRDEQ
+278 ILKLVQDRDEQ

-296 FQVPVLGG
+296 FQVPVLGA
-304 NGITVTKTAVGS
+304 NGVTVKKTAVGS
-316 NSQITINGTTYTL
+316 NSQITIEGTTYTL
-329 SAIKNADGAI
+329 SSTKNADGAI
-339 EIVLTDSNGGTTK
+339 EIVLTDNKGGTTK

-364 AAEDGTLTI
+364 KAEDGTLTL

-378 VPEYTTS
+378 VPAYTTS

-410 VAGENSTVTVDKGN
+410 VAGENSTVTVDEKKN

-436 SAAVASGVATIT
+436 SAAVAGGVATIT
-448 LTDNLDNTK
+448 LKDNLDNSK

-467 NVTLTVEDGVIKIK
+467 NVTLAVEDGVIKIK
-481 AIDTVYTVSAT
+481 AVDTVYTLGK
-492 ENSDKNVVV
+492 ENLENNGGVKVT
-501 RLTDNKDASQDVVF
+501 LTDNKGTPTSKQDVAF

-521 SISLVSLT
+521 SISLT
-529 DGSNKK
+529 DGKVV
-535 IKIGVVA
+535 IGVVA

-590 VTALP
+590 VTELP
-595 EGAGVG
+595 KDPGVG

-623 IYAKDLGWV
+623 IYAKGIGWV

-638 DGNVYHAEELTE
+638 DGNVYHGAEELTE

-667 GTDNQIL
+667 GADNQIL
-674 RMKKND
+674 RMKDGK
-680 KGELVAAWTDE
+680 AAWTDE

-698 VANQGTAT
+698 VGNQETAT

-713 TGMTAKGHEITPKRK
+713 TGMTADKHKITPKRK
-728 NVLGQKDIHV
+728 NVLGQGDIHV

-751 TKNNVVTDLNKDTDV
+751 TKNNVVKDLNKDTDV

>member
-1 MKGEVG
+1 M
-7 FEIDT
+7 
-12 RKWKVGDGVT
+12 
-22 TWENLPYQGSS
+22 
-33 IVVAAEAPANPQVGD
+33 AAEAPANPQTGD

-80 PSTTITGVVDGDIWF
+80 PSTTITGVVNGDIWF
-95 DASKNTLY
+95 DTNKNTLY
-103 VRVNGAWVA
+103 VRANGAWVA
-112 DTTRVNVGTAPAAP
+112 DTTRVNVGTAPTTP

-148 QTVASYTVTVGA
+148 QTVASYTVTVAA
-160 DGNKAKIVFSAPGKD
+160 DGNKAKVVFSAPGKAD
-175 NQEVAF
+175 QEVAF
-181 VPGDNVSIGANAANK
+181 APGDNVSYAVNAANK

-209 SASGDAAHSDE
+209 SASGDAAHSNE
-220 NPHPSAKITHQEV
+220 IPHPSAKITHQEV
-233 GTETKEEVTIKG
+233 GTETKEEITIKG

-265 RIEAVEQEGINGA
+265 RIEAVEGTNGA
-278 IIKLVQDRDEQ
+278 ILKLVQDRDEQ
-289 APAGGTS
+289 APAGGTA

-304 NGITVTKTAVGS
+304 NGVTVTKTAVGS
-316 NSQITINGTTYTL
+316 NSQITIEGTTYTL
-329 SAIKNADGAI
+329 SSAKNGDAI
-339 EIVLTDSNGGTTK
+339 EIVLTDNKGGTTK
-352 GTIKVGEGLAVD
+352 GTIKIGQGLAVD
-364 AAEDGTLTI
+364 AAEDGTLTL
-373 KSTIK
+373 KSTVK

-385 VVSREAGGATINLN
+385 VAAKTGGGATINLN
-399 KDNAPVGTVNI
+399 KDNTAVGTVNI
-410 VAGENSTVTVDKGN
+410 VAGENSTVSVDENKN
-424 IVVASKDTTYGI
+424 VVVASKDTTYTLSG
-436 SAAVASGVATIT
+436 AVAGGVATIT
-448 LTDNLDNTK
+448 LKDNLNKT
-457 SSTVKIGQGD
+457 STVKIGQGD
-467 NVTLTVEDGVIKIK
+467 NVTLTVEGDVIKIK
-481 AIDTVYTVSAT
+481 AVDTVYTVGKVA
-492 ENSDKNVVV
+492 ENNGVTVK
-501 RLTDNKDASQDVVF
+501 LTDNKAGSTSQDVAF

-521 SISLVSLT
+521 SISLT
-529 DGSNKK
+529 DGK
-535 IKIGVVA
+535 IVIGVVA
-542 QGTINGTDDE
+542 QGTISGTDDE

-638 DGNVYHAEELTE
+638 DGNVYHAADLDPD
-650 GQVVVG
+650 QVVLG
-656 AGTASVKTLPA
+656 AGTATVKTLPA
-667 GTDNQIL
+667 GANNQIL
-674 RMKKND
+674 RMKDGK
-680 KGELVAAWTDE
+680 AAWTNE

-698 VANQGTAT
+698 VANQETAT

-713 TGMTAKGHEITPKRK
+713 TGIAAEGHKITPKRK

-738 VSSYGNINVSVEY
+738 VSEYGNINVSVTY
-751 TKNNVVTDLNKDTDV
+751 TKNNVVTDLNADADV

>member
-1 MKGEVG
+1 M
-7 FEIDT
+7 
-12 RKWKVGDGVT
+12 T

-33 IVVAAEAPANPQVGD
+33 ITVAAEAPANPQTGD

-53 TNKVLKIY
+53 TNKFLKIY

-80 PSTTITGVVDGDIWF
+80 PSTSTTVVNGDIWF
-95 DASKNTLY
+95 DTNKNTLY
-103 VRVNGAWVA
+103 VRANGTWVA
-112 DTTRVNVGTAPAAP
+112 DTTRVNVGTVPTTP
-126 VRGDIYWDSTA
+126 VRGDIYWDSTV

-148 QTVASYTVTVGA
+148 QTVASYTITVGA
-160 DGNKAKIVFSAPGKD
+160 DGNKAKIVFSAPGKAD
-175 NQEVAF
+175 QEVAF
-181 VPGDNVSIGANAANK
+181 VPGNNVSIGANAANK

-209 SASGDAAHSDE
+209 SASGDAAHSNE

-265 RIEAVEQEGINGA
+265 RIEAVDGTDGA
-278 IIKLVQDRDEQ
+278 ILRLVQDRDEK
-289 APAGGTS
+289 APAGGTA
-296 FQVPVLGG
+296 FQVPVLGA
-304 NGITVTKTAVGS
+304 NGVTVEKTAVGS
-316 NSQITINGTTYTL
+316 NSQITIKGTTYTL
-329 SAIKNADGAI
+329 SSAKNGNAI
-339 EIVLTDSNGGTTK
+339 EIVLTDNKGATTK
-352 GTIKVGEGLAVD
+352 GTIKVGEGLAVE
-364 AAEDGTLTI
+364 AAENGTLTL
-373 KSTIK
+373 KSTVK
-378 VPEYTTS
+378 VPAYTIGVAEKTG
-385 VVSREAGGATINLN
+385 GGATISLN
-399 KDNAPVGTVNI
+399 KEGESKPAGTVNI
-410 VAGENSTVTVDKGN
+410 VAGTNSTVSVDEN
-424 IVVASKDTTYGI
+424 QNVVVASTDTTYTLSG
-436 SAAVASGVATIT
+436 AVTDGVATIT
-448 LTDNLDNTK
+448 LKDNLDNTK

-467 NVTLTVEDGVIKIK
+467 NVTLTVEGGVIKIK
-481 AIDTVYTVSAT
+481 AVDTVYTVGKVA
-492 ENSDKNVVV
+492 ENNGVTVK
-501 RLTDNKDASQDVVF
+501 LTDNKASSTSQDVAF
-515 VPGDNV
+515 VPGDNI
-521 SISLVSLT
+521 SISLT
-529 DGSNKK
+529 DDK
-535 IKIGVVA
+535 IVIGVVA
-542 QGTINGTDDE
+542 QGTIGQDTADGAIPNV
-552 NNKIAN
+552 
-558 IGAIK
+558 GAIK

-575 MVFRGTIGAADKNPT
+575 MVFRGTIGAADKSPT

-667 GTDNQIL
+667 GADNQIL
-674 RMKKND
+674 RMKDGK
-680 KGELVAAWTDE
+680 AAWTNE

-698 VANQGTAT
+698 VADQETVT

-713 TGMTAKGHEITPKRK
+713 TGMTAEGHKITPKRK
-728 NVLGQKDIHV
+728 NVLGQKDVSV
-738 VSSYGNINVSVEY
+738 VSNYGNINVSVTY
-751 TKNNVVTDLNKDTDV
+751 TKNNVVTDLNNDADV

>member
-1 MKGEVG
+1 M
-7 FEIDT
+7 
-12 RKWKVGDGVT
+12 
-22 TWENLPYQGSS
+22 
-33 IVVAAEAPANPQVGD
+33 AAEAPANPQTGD

-148 QTVASYTVTVGA
+148 QTVASYNITVKQ
-160 DGNKAKIVFSAPGKD
+160 DGNKAKIVFSAPGKAD
-175 NQEVAF
+175 QEVAF
-181 VPGDNVSIGANAANK
+181 VPGNNVSIGADAAKK

-209 SASGDAAHSDE
+209 SASGDAAHSNE

-278 IIKLVQDRDEQ
+278 ILKLVQDRDEQ

-339 EIVLTDSNGGTTK
+339 EITLTGSDGKTTK
-352 GTIKVGEGLAVD
+352 GIIKIGQGLAVD
-364 AAEDGTLTI
+364 ANEDGTLTL
-373 KSTIK
+373 KSTVK
-378 VPEYTTS
+378 VPAYTTS
-385 VVSREAGGATINLN
+385 VAARGAGGATINLN
-399 KDNAPVGTVNI
+399 KEGESNPVGTVNI
-410 VAGENSTVTVDKGN
+410 IAGTNSTVTVDEKKN

-436 SAAVASGVATIT
+436 SAAVAGGVATIT

-481 AIDTVYTVSAT
+481 AVDTVYTVGKVA
-492 ENSDKNVVV
+492 ENNGVTVK
-501 RLTDNKDASQDVVF
+501 LTDNKDTPTSQDVAF

-521 SISLVSLT
+521 SISLT
-529 DGSNKK
+529 DGE
-535 IKIGVVA
+535 IVIGVIT

-590 VTALP
+590 VTILP

-656 AGTASVKTLPA
+656 AGTARVKTLPA
-667 GTDNQIL
+667 GTDGQVL
-674 RMKKND
+674 RMKDGK
-680 KGELVAAWTDE
+680 AAWTNE

-698 VANQGTAT
+698 VADQETVT

-713 TGMTAKGHEITPKRK
+713 TGMAAEGHKITPKRK
-728 NVLGQKDIHV
+728 NVLGQKDISV
-738 VSSYGNINVSVEY
+738 VSNYGNINVSVTY
-751 TKNNVVTDLNKDTDV
+751 TKNNVVTDLNADTDV

>member
-1 MKGEVG
+1 M
-7 FEIDT
+7 
-12 RKWKVGDGVT
+12 
-22 TWENLPYQGSS
+22 
-33 IVVAAEAPANPQVGD
+33 AAEAPANPQTGD

-53 TNKVLKIY
+53 TSKCLKIY

-95 DASKNTLY
+95 DASKDTLY
-103 VRVNGAWVA
+103 VRVNGAWKK
-112 DTTRVNVGTAPAAP
+112 DTTRVSVGTAPAAP

-160 DGNKAKIVFSAPGKD
+160 DGNKAKIVFSAPGKTD
-175 NQEVAF
+175 QEVKF
-181 VPGDNVSIGANAANK
+181 VPGDNISYTADAANK

-220 NPHPSAKITHQEV
+220 IPHPSAKITHQEV

-265 RIEAVEQEGINGA
+265 RIEAVEGTDGA
-278 IIKLVQDRDEQ
+278 ILKLVQDRDEQ

-296 FQVPVLGG
+296 FQVPVLGA
-304 NGITVTKTAVGS
+304 NGVTVKKTAVGS
-316 NSQITINGTTYTL
+316 NSQITIEGTTYTL
-329 SAIKNADGAI
+329 SSTKNADGAI
-339 EIVLTDSNGGTTK
+339 EIVLTDNKGGTTK

-385 VVSREAGGATINLN
+385 VVSRKAGGATINLN

-410 VAGENSTVTVDKGN
+410 IAGENSTVSVDESKN

-436 SAAVASGVATIT
+436 SAAVADGVATIT
-448 LTDNLDNTK
+448 LKDNLDNTK

-481 AIDTVYTVSAT
+481 AVDTVYTVGKVA
-492 ENSDKNVVV
+492 ENNGVTVK
-501 RLTDNKDASQDVVF
+501 LTDNKAGSTSQDVAF

-521 SISLVSLT
+521 SISLT
-529 DGSNKK
+529 DGK
-535 IKIGVVA
+535 IVIGVVA

-674 RMKKND
+674 RMKDGK
-680 KGELVAAWTDE
+680 AAWTDE
-691 TPESQLT
+691 TAESQLQVADQET
-698 VANQGTAT
+698 VT

-713 TGMTAKGHEITPKRK
+713 TGMAAEGHKITPKRK

-738 VSSYGNINVSVEY
+738 VSNYGNINVSVTY
-751 TKNNVVTDLNKDTDV
+751 TKNNVVTDLNADTDV

>member
-1 MKGEVG
+1 M
-7 FEIDT
+7 
-12 RKWKVGDGVT
+12 
-22 TWENLPYQGSS
+22 
-33 IVVAAEAPANPQVGD
+33 AAEAPANPQTGD

-69 MPNRVYVSASD
+69 MPNRVYISASD

-95 DASKNTLY
+95 DASKDTLY
-103 VRVNGAWVA
+103 VRVNGAWKK
-112 DTTRVNVGTAPAAP
+112 DTTRVSVGTAPAAP

-181 VPGDNVSIGANAANK
+181 VPGNNVSIGADAAKK

-209 SASGDAAHSDE
+209 SASGDAAHSNE

-265 RIEAVEQEGINGA
+265 RILAEEVEGIDGA
-278 IIKLVQDRDEQ
+278 VLRLVQDRDEQ
-289 APAGGTS
+289 APAGGTA

-339 EIVLTDSNGGTTK
+339 EITLTGSDGKTTK
-352 GTIKVGEGLAVD
+352 GTIKIGQGLAVD
-364 AAEDGTLTI
+364 AAEDGTLTL
-373 KSTIK
+373 KSTVK
-378 VPEYTTS
+378 VPAYTTS

-410 VAGENSTVTVDKGN
+410 VAGENSTVTVDEKKN

-448 LTDNLDNTK
+448 LTDNLDNSK
-457 SSTVKIGQGD
+457 SSTVKIAQGD
-467 NVTLTVEDGVIKIK
+467 NVTLVIDNGVIKIN
-481 AIDTVYTVSAT
+481 AVDTVYTVGKVA
-492 ENSDKNVVV
+492 ENNGVTVK
-501 RLTDNKDASQDVVF
+501 LTDNKDTPTSQDVAF

-521 SISLVSLT
+521 SISLT
-529 DGSNKK
+529 DGK
-535 IKIGVVA
+535 IVIGVVA
-542 QGTINGTDDE
+542 QGTISGTDDE

-590 VTALP
+590 VTILP

-667 GTDNQIL
+667 GANNQIL
-674 RMKKND
+674 RMKDGK
-680 KGELVAAWTDE
+680 AAWTDE
-691 TPESQLT
+691 TAESQLEVADQET
-698 VANQGTAT
+698 VT

-713 TGMTAKGHEITPKRK
+713 TGMTAEGHKITPKRK
-728 NVLGQKDIHV
+728 NVLGQKDVKVI
-738 VSSYGNINVSVEY
+738 SNYGNINVSVTY
-751 TKNNVVTDLNKDTDV
+751 TKNNVVTDLNADTDV

>member
-1 MKGEVG
+1 M
-7 FEIDT
+7 
-12 RKWKVGDGVT
+12 
-22 TWENLPYQGSS
+22 
-33 IVVAAEAPANPQVGD
+33 AAEAPANPQTGD

-103 VRVNGAWVA
+103 VRVNAAWVA
-112 DTTRVNVGTAPAAP
+112 DTTRVTVGTAPAAP
-126 VRGDIYWDSTA
+126 VRGDIYWNSA
-137 GCLKI
+137 EGCLKI

-148 QTVASYTVTVGA
+148 QTVASYTITVGA
-160 DGNKAKIVFSAPGKD
+160 DGNKAKVVFSAPGKAD
-175 NQEVAF
+175 QEVTFA
-181 VPGDNVSIGANAANK
+181 PGDNVSIGANAANK

-209 SASGDAAHSDE
+209 SASGDTAHSNE

-265 RIEAVEQEGINGA
+265 RIEAVEGTDGA
-278 IIKLVQDRDEQ
+278 ILKLVQDRDEQ

-296 FQVPVLGG
+296 FQVPVLGA
-304 NGITVTKTAVGS
+304 NGVTVKKTAVGS
-316 NSQITINGTTYTL
+316 NSQITIEGTTYTL
-329 SAIKNADGAI
+329 SSTKNADGAI
-339 EIVLTDSNGGTTK
+339 EIILTDSNGGTTK

-364 AAEDGTLTI
+364 KAEDGTLTL

-378 VPEYTTS
+378 VPAYTTS
-385 VVSREAGGATINLN
+385 VISREAGGATINLN

-410 VAGENSTVTVDKGN
+410 VAGENSTVTVDEKKN

-436 SAAVASGVATIT
+436 SAAVADGVATIT
-448 LTDNLDNTK
+448 LKDNLDNSK
-457 SSTVKIGQGD
+457 SSTVKIAQGD
-467 NVTLTVEDGVIKIK
+467 NVTLTVEGGIIKIK
-481 AIDTVYTVSAT
+481 AVDTVYTVGKVA
-492 ENSDKNVVV
+492 ENNGVTVK
-501 RLTDNKDASQDVVF
+501 LTDNKAGSTSQDVAF

-521 SISLVSLT
+521 SISLT
-529 DGSNKK
+529 DGK
-535 IKIGVVA
+535 IIIGVVA

-650 GQVVVG
+650 GQVVLG

-667 GTDNQIL
+667 GADNQIL
-674 RMKKND
+674 RMKDGK
-680 KGELVAAWTDE
+680 AAWTNE

-698 VANQGTAT
+698 VADQETVT

-713 TGMTAKGHEITPKRK
+713 TGMTAEGHKITPKRK
-728 NVLGQKDIHV
+728 NVLGQKDISV
-738 VSSYGNINVSVEY
+738 ISNYGNINVSVTY
-751 TKNNVVTDLNKDTDV
+751 TKNNVVTDLNADTDV

>member
-1 MKGEVG
+1 M
-7 FEIDT
+7 
-12 RKWKVGDGVT
+12 
-22 TWENLPYQGSS
+22 
-33 IVVAAEAPANPQVGD
+33 AAEAPANPQTGD

-69 MPNRVYVSASD
+69 TPNRVYVSASD

-126 VRGDIYWDSTA
+126 VRGDIYWDNTE
-137 GCLKI
+137 GCLKV
-142 YDGTAW
+142 YNGKEW
-148 QTVASYTVTVGA
+148 ETVASYTITVKQ
-160 DGNKAKIVFSAPGKD
+160 DGNKAKVVFSAPGKAD
-175 NQEVAF
+175 QEVAF
-181 VPGDNVSIGANAANK
+181 VPGNNVSIGADAAKK

-209 SASGDAAHSDE
+209 SASGDAAHSNE

-265 RIEAVEQEGINGA
+265 RIEAVEGADGA
-278 IIKLVQDRDEQ
+278 ILKLVQDRDEQ

-339 EIVLTDSNGGTTK
+339 EITLTGSDGKTTK
-352 GTIKVGEGLAVD
+352 GIIKIGQGLAVD
-364 AAEDGTLTI
+364 ANEDGTLTL
-373 KSTIK
+373 KSTVK
-378 VPEYTTS
+378 VPAYTTS
-385 VVSREAGGATINLN
+385 VAARGAGGATINLN
-399 KDNAPVGTVNI
+399 KEGESNPVGTVNI
-410 VAGENSTVTVDKGN
+410 IAGENSTVTVDEKKN

-436 SAAVASGVATIT
+436 SAAVAGGVATIT

-467 NVTLTVEDGVIKIK
+467 NVTLTVEGGVIKIK
-481 AIDTVYTVSAT
+481 AVDTVYTVGKVA
-492 ENSDKNVVV
+492 ENNGVTVK
-501 RLTDNKDASQDVVF
+501 LTDNKDTPTSQDIAF

-521 SISLVSLT
+521 SISLT
-529 DGSNKK
+529 GGK
-535 IKIGVVA
+535 IVIGVVT

-590 VTALP
+590 VTELP

-667 GTDNQIL
+667 GANNQIL
-674 RMKKND
+674 RMKNGK
-680 KGELVAAWTDE
+680 AAWTDE
-691 TPESQLT
+691 TAESQLT
-698 VANQGTAT
+698 VANQETVT

-713 TGMTAKGHEITPKRK
+713 TGIAAKGHEITPKRK

>member
-1 MKGEVG
+1 M
-7 FEIDT
+7 
-12 RKWKVGDGVT
+12 
-22 TWENLPYQGSS
+22 
-33 IVVAAEAPANPQVGD
+33 AAEAPANPQTGD

-80 PSTTITGVVDGDIWF
+80 PSTSTTVNGDIWF
-95 DASKNTLY
+95 DTSKNTLY
-103 VRVNGAWVA
+103 VRANGAWVA
-112 DTTRVNVGTAPAAP
+112 DTTRVNVGTAPTTP
-126 VRGDIYWDSTA
+126 VRGDIYWDNTE
-137 GCLKI
+137 GCLKV
-142 YDGTAW
+142 YNGKEW
-148 QTVASYTVTVGA
+148 ETVASYTVAVEA
-160 DGNKAKIVFSAPGKD
+160 DGNKAKIVLSAPGKAD
-175 NQEVAF
+175 QKVAF
-181 VPGDNVSIGANAANK
+181 VPGDNVSYAVNAANK

-209 SASGDAAHSDE
+209 SASGDAAHSNE

-278 IIKLVQDRDEQ
+278 ILKLVQDRDEQ

-296 FQVPVLGG
+296 FQVPVLGA
-304 NGITVTKTAVGS
+304 NGVTVTKTAVGS
-316 NSQITINGTTYTL
+316 NSQITIAGTTYTL
-329 SAIKNADGAI
+329 SAVKNGDAI
-339 EIVLTDSNGGTTK
+339 EITLTDNKGATTK
-352 GTIKVGEGLAVD
+352 GIIKIGQGLAVD
-364 AAEDGTLTI
+364 ANEDGTLTL
-373 KSTIK
+373 KSTVK
-378 VPEYTTS
+378 VPAYTTS
-385 VVSREAGGATINLN
+385 VAARGAGGATINLN
-399 KDNAPVGTVNI
+399 KEGESSPVGTVNI
-410 VAGENSTVTVDKGN
+410 IAGENSTVTVDEKKN

-436 SAAVASGVATIT
+436 SAAVAGGVATIT
-448 LTDNLDNTK
+448 LTDNLDNAK

-467 NVTLTVEDGVIKIK
+467 NVTLTVEGGVIKIK
-481 AIDTVYTVSAT
+481 AVDTVYTVGKVA
-492 ENSDKNVVV
+492 ENNGVTVK
-501 RLTDNKDASQDVVF
+501 LADNKAGSTSQDVAF

-521 SISLVSLT
+521 SISLT
-529 DGSNKK
+529 DGK
-535 IKIGVVA
+535 IVIGVIT
-542 QGTINGTDDE
+542 QGTISGTDDE

-667 GTDNQIL
+667 GTDGQVL
-674 RMKKND
+674 RMKDGK
-680 KGELVAAWTDE
+680 AAWTNE

-698 VANQGTAT
+698 VADQETVT

-713 TGMTAKGHEITPKRK
+713 TGMAAEGHKITPKRK
-728 NVLGQKDIHV
+728 NVLGQKDISV
-738 VSSYGNINVSVEY
+738 VSNYGNINVSVTY
-751 TKNNVVTDLNKDTDV
+751 TKNNVVTDLNADTDV

>member
-1 MKGEVG
+1 M
-7 FEIDT
+7 
-12 RKWKVGDGVT
+12 
-22 TWENLPYQGSS
+22 
-33 IVVAAEAPANPQVGD
+33 
-48 AWYDT
+48 
-53 TNKVLKIY
+53 
-61 DGSAWALA
+61 
-69 MPNRVYVSASD
+69 
-80 PSTTITGVVDGDIWF
+80 
-95 DASKNTLY
+95 
-103 VRVNGAWVA
+103 
-112 DTTRVNVGTAPAAP
+112 
-126 VRGDIYWDSTA
+126 
-137 GCLKI
+137 KI

-148 QTVASYTVTVGA
+148 QTVASYTVTVAA

-175 NQEVAF
+175 NQEVKF
-181 VPGDNVSIGANAANK
+181 VPGNNVSIGADAAKK

-209 SASGDAAHSDE
+209 SASGDAAHSNE

-265 RIEAVEQEGINGA
+265 RIEAVEGADGA
-278 IIKLVQDRDEQ
+278 ILKLVQDRDEQ

-296 FQVPVLGG
+296 FQVPVLGTKG
-304 NGITVTKTAVGS
+304 VTVKKTAVGS
-316 NSQITINGTTYTL
+316 NSQITIEGTTYTL
-329 SAIKNADGAI
+329 SSTKNADGAI
-339 EIVLTDSNGGTTK
+339 EIILTDSNGGTTK

-364 AAEDGTLTI
+364 KAEDGTLTL

-378 VPEYTTS
+378 VPAYTTS

-410 VAGENSTVTVDKGN
+410 VAGENSTVTVDEKKN

-467 NVTLTVEDGVIKIK
+467 NVTLTVEGGVIKIK
-481 AIDTVYTVSAT
+481 AVDTVYTVGKVA
-492 ENSDKNVVV
+492 ENNGVTVK
-501 RLTDNKDASQDVVF
+501 LTDNKAGSTSQDVAF

-521 SISLVSLT
+521 SISLT
-529 DGSNKK
+529 DGK
-535 IKIGVVA
+535 IVIGVVA
-542 QGTINGTDDE
+542 QGTISGTDDE
-552 NNKIAN
+552 NSKIAN

-590 VTALP
+590 VTVLP

-674 RMKKND
+674 RMKDGK
-680 KGELVAAWTDE
+680 AAWTNE
-691 TPESQLT
+691 TPESQLQVADQET
-698 VANQGTAT
+698 VT

-713 TGMTAKGHEITPKRK
+713 TGMTAEGHKITPKRK
-728 NVLGQKDIHV
+728 NVLGQKDINV
-738 VSSYGNINVSVEY
+738 VSSYGNINVSVTY
-751 TKNNVVTDLNKDTDV
+751 TKNNVVTDLNADTDV

>member
-1 MKGEVG
+1 M
-7 FEIDT
+7 
-12 RKWKVGDGVT
+12 
-22 TWENLPYQGSS
+22 
-33 IVVAAEAPANPQVGD
+33 AAEAPANPQTGE

-53 TNKVLKIY
+53 TNKFLKIY

-80 PSTTITGVVDGDIWF
+80 PSTSTTVVNGDIWF
-95 DASKNTLY
+95 DTNKNTLY
-103 VRVNGAWVA
+103 VRANGAWVA

-160 DGNKAKIVFSAPGKD
+160 DGNKAKIVFSAPGKA

-181 VPGDNVSIGANAANK
+181 VPGNNVSIGANAANK
-196 EITISAKDTKYRM
+196 EITISATDTKYRM
-209 SASGDAAHSDE
+209 SASGDAAHSNE
-220 NPHPSAKITHQEV
+220 IPHPSAKITHQEV
-233 GTETKEEVTIKG
+233 GTTTKEEVTIKG

-265 RIEAVEQEGINGA
+265 RIEAVEGTNGA
-278 IIKLVQDRDEQ
+278 ILRLVQDRDEQ
-289 APAGGTS
+289 APAGGTA

-304 NGITVTKTAVGS
+304 NGITVKKTAVGS
-316 NSQITINGTTYTL
+316 NSQITIEGTTYTL
-329 SAIKNADGAI
+329 SSTKNADGAI
-339 EIVLTDSNGGTTK
+339 EIVLTDNKGGTTK

-364 AAEDGTLTI
+364 AAEDGTLTL
-373 KSTIK
+373 KSTVK
-378 VPEYTTS
+378 VPAYTIGVAEKTG
-385 VVSREAGGATINLN
+385 GGATISLN
-399 KDNAPVGTVNI
+399 KDNTAVGTVNI
-410 VAGENSTVTVDKGN
+410 VAGENSTVSVDENKN
-424 IVVASKDTTYGI
+424 VVVASTDTTYGI
-436 SAAVASGVATIT
+436 SAAVVDGVATIT
-448 LTDNLDNTK
+448 LKDNLDNTK
-457 SSTVKIGQGD
+457 SSTVKISQGD
-467 NVTLTVEDGVIKIK
+467 NVTLTMEGDVIKIK
-481 AIDTVYTVSAT
+481 AVDTVYTVGKVA
-492 ENSDKNVVV
+492 ENNGVTVK
-501 RLTDNKDASQDVVF
+501 LTDNKAGSTSQDVAF

-521 SISLVSLT
+521 SISLT
-529 DGSNKK
+529 DGKVVV
-535 IKIGVVA
+535 GVIT
-542 QGTINGTDDE
+542 QGTIGQDTADGAIPNV
-552 NNKIAN
+552 
-558 IGAIK
+558 GAIK

-638 DGNVYHAEELTE
+638 DGNVYHAADLEAD
-650 GQVVVG
+650 QVVLG
-656 AGTASVKTLPA
+656 AGTATVKTLPA
-667 GTDNQIL
+667 GTDGQVL
-674 RMKKND
+674 RMKDGK
-680 KGELVAAWTDE
+680 AAWTDE
-691 TPESQLT
+691 TPESTLKLGNKQ
-698 VANQGTAT
+698 T
-706 DTDTTVL
+706 DTDNSVDVL
-713 TGMTAKGHEITPKRK
+713 TDIVVAGHTITPK
-728 NVLGQKDIHV
+728 VKDIV
-738 VSSYGNINVSVEY
+738 GDDKDVKVTGENGKIKVSVKY
-751 TKNNVVTDLNKDTDV
+751 TKNNVVTDLNADTDV

>member
-1 MKGEVG
+1 M
-7 FEIDT
+7 
-12 RKWKVGDGVT
+12 
-22 TWENLPYQGSS
+22 
-33 IVVAAEAPANPQVGD
+33 AAEAPANPQTGD

-61 DGSAWALA
+61 DGSSWALA

-80 PSTTITGVVDGDIWF
+80 PSTAITGIVDGDIWF

-126 VRGDIYWDSTA
+126 VRGDIYWNSA
-137 GCLKI
+137 EGCLKI

-148 QTVASYTVTVGA
+148 QTVASYTVTVAA
-160 DGNKAKIVFSAPGKD
+160 DSNKAKIVFSAPGKAD
-175 NQEVAF
+175 QEVAF
-181 VPGDNVSIGANAANK
+181 VPGNNVSIGANAANK

-209 SASGDAAHSDE
+209 SASGDAAHSNE

-265 RIEAVEQEGINGA
+265 RIEAVEGTDGA
-278 IIKLVQDRDEQ
+278 ILKLVQDRDEQ

-296 FQVPVLGG
+296 FQVPVLGA
-304 NGITVTKTAVGS
+304 NGVTVEKTAVGS
-316 NSQITINGTTYTL
+316 NSQITIKGTTYTL
-329 SAIKNADGAI
+329 SSTKNADGAI
-339 EIVLTDSNGGTTK
+339 EIVLTDNKGGTTK
-352 GTIKVGEGLAVD
+352 GTIKIGQGLAVD
-364 AAEDGTLTI
+364 AAEDGTLTL
-373 KSTIK
+373 KSTVK

-410 VAGENSTVTVDKGN
+410 IAGTNSTVTVDEKKN
-424 IVVASKDTTYGI
+424 IVVESKDTTYGI
-436 SAAVASGVATIT
+436 SAAVAGGVATIT

-467 NVTLTVEDGVIKIK
+467 NVTLAVEGDVIKIK
-481 AIDTVYTVSAT
+481 AVDTVYTIGKVA
-492 ENSDKNVVV
+492 ENNGVTVK
-501 RLTDNKDASQDVVF
+501 LTDNKAGSTSQDVAF

-521 SISLVSLT
+521 SISLT
-529 DGSNKK
+529 DGK
-535 IKIGVVA
+535 IVVGVIA

-590 VTALP
+590 VTELP
-595 EGAGVG
+595 KDPGVG

-623 IYAKDLGWV
+623 IYAKGIGWV

-638 DGNVYHAEELTE
+638 DGNVYHGAEELTE

-667 GTDNQIL
+667 GTDGQVL
-674 RMKKND
+674 RMQDGK
-680 KGELVAAWTDE
+680 AAWTNE
-691 TPESQLT
+691 TPESQLQVADQET
-698 VANQGTAT
+698 VT

-713 TGMTAKGHEITPKRK
+713 TGMAAEGHKITPKRK
-728 NVLGQKDIHV
+728 NVLGQKDINV
-738 VSSYGNINVSVEY
+738 VSSYGNINVSVTY
-751 TKNNVVTDLNKDTDV
+751 TKNNVVTDLNADTDV

>member
-1 MKGEVG
+1 M
-7 FEIDT
+7 
-12 RKWKVGDGVT
+12 
-22 TWENLPYQGSS
+22 
-33 IVVAAEAPANPQVGD
+33 
-48 AWYDT
+48 
-53 TNKVLKIY
+53 
-61 DGSAWALA
+61 
-69 MPNRVYVSASD
+69 
-80 PSTTITGVVDGDIWF
+80 
-95 DASKNTLY
+95 
-103 VRVNGAWVA
+103 
-112 DTTRVNVGTAPAAP
+112 
-126 VRGDIYWDSTA
+126 
-137 GCLKI
+137 KI

-148 QTVASYTVTVGA
+148 QTVASYTVAVGA
-160 DGNKAKIVFSAPGKD
+160 DGNKAKVVFSAPGKAD
-175 NQEVAF
+175 QEVAF
-181 VPGDNVSIGANAANK
+181 APGDNVSIGADAANK

-209 SASGDAAHSDE
+209 SASGDAAHSNE

-265 RIEAVEQEGINGA
+265 RIEAVDGTDGA
-278 IIKLVQDRDEQ
+278 ILKLVQDRDEQ
-289 APAGGTS
+289 APAGGTA
-296 FQVPVLGG
+296 FQVPVLGAKG
-304 NGITVTKTAVGS
+304 VTVKKTAVGS
-316 NSQITINGTTYTL
+316 NSQITIEGTTYTL
-329 SAIKNADGAI
+329 SSAKNADGAI
-339 EIVLTDSNGGTTK
+339 EIILTDSNGGTTK

-364 AAEDGTLTI
+364 KAEDGTLTL

-378 VPEYTTS
+378 VPAYTTS
-385 VVSREAGGATINLN
+385 VISREAGGATINLN

-410 VAGENSTVTVDKGN
+410 VAGENSTVTVDEKKN

-436 SAAVASGVATIT
+436 SAAVADGVATIT
-448 LTDNLDNTK
+448 LKDNLDNTK

-467 NVTLTVEDGVIKIK
+467 NVTLTVEGGIIKIK
-481 AIDTVYTVSAT
+481 AVDTVYTVGKVA
-492 ENSDKNVVV
+492 ENNGVTVK
-501 RLTDNKDASQDVVF
+501 LTDNKAGSTSQDVAF

-521 SISLVSLT
+521 SISLT
-529 DGSNKK
+529 DGN
-535 IKIGVVA
+535 IVIGVVT
-542 QGTINGTDDE
+542 QGTISGTDDE

-575 MVFRGTIGAADKNPT
+575 MVFRGTIGATDKNPT
-590 VTALP
+590 VTILP

-638 DGNVYHAEELTE
+638 DGNVYHDKELTE

-698 VANQGTAT
+698 VGNQETAT

-713 TGMTAKGHEITPKRK
+713 TGMAAEGHEITPKRK

-738 VSSYGNINVSVEY
+738 VSSYGNINVSVTY
-751 TKNNVVTDLNKDTDV
+751 TKNNVVTDLNADTDV

>member
-1 MKGEVG
+1 M
-7 FEIDT
+7 
-12 RKWKVGDGVT
+12 
-22 TWENLPYQGSS
+22 
-33 IVVAAEAPANPQVGD
+33 AAEAPANPQTGD

-53 TNKVLKIY
+53 TNKFLKIY

-95 DASKNTLY
+95 DASKDTLY

-112 DTTRVNVGTAPAAP
+112 DTTRVTVGTAPAAP

-209 SASGDAAHSDE
+209 SASGDAAHSNE

-265 RIEAVEQEGINGA
+265 RIEAVEGTDGA
-278 IIKLVQDRDEQ
+278 ILKLVQDRDEQ
-289 APAGGTS
+289 APAGGTA
-296 FQVPVLGG
+296 FQVPVLGS
-304 NGITVTKTAVGS
+304 NGVTVKKTAVGS
-316 NSQITINGTTYTL
+316 NSQITIEGTTYTL
-329 SAIKNADGAI
+329 SSAKNADGAI
-339 EIVLTDSNGGTTK
+339 EIILTDSNGGTTK
-352 GTIKVGEGLAVD
+352 GTIKVGEGLAVE
-364 AAEDGTLTI
+364 AAENGTLTI
-373 KSTIK
+373 KSTVK
-378 VPEYTTS
+378 VPAYTIGVAEKTG
-385 VVSREAGGATINLN
+385 GGATISLN
-399 KDNAPVGTVNI
+399 KEGESKPAGTVNI
-410 VAGENSTVTVDKGN
+410 VAGTNSTVSVDESKN
-424 IVVASKDTTYGI
+424 VVVASKDTTYTLSG
-436 SAAVASGVATIT
+436 AVAGGIATIT
-448 LTDNLDNTK
+448 LTDNLNKT
-457 SSTVKIGQGD
+457 STVKIGQGD
-467 NVTLTVEDGVIKIK
+467 NVTLTMEGNIIKIK
-481 AIDTVYTVSAT
+481 AVDTVYTVGKVA
-492 ENSDKNVVV
+492 ENNGVTVK
-501 RLTDNKDASQDVVF
+501 LTDNKAGSTSQDVAF

-521 SISLVSLT
+521 SISLT
-529 DGSNKK
+529 DGK
-535 IKIGVVA
+535 IVIGVIT

-674 RMKKND
+674 RMKNGK
-680 KGELVAAWTDE
+680 AAWTNE
-691 TPESQLT
+691 TPESQLQVADQET
-698 VANQGTAT
+698 VT

-713 TGMTAKGHEITPKRK
+713 TGMAAEGHKITPKRK
-728 NVLGQKDIHV
+728 NVLGQKDVSV
-738 VSSYGNINVSVEY
+738 VSSYGNINVSVTY
-751 TKNNVVTDLNKDTDV
+751 TKNNVVTDLNADTDV

>member
-1 MKGEVG
+1 M
-7 FEIDT
+7 
-12 RKWKVGDGVT
+12 
-22 TWENLPYQGSS
+22 
-33 IVVAAEAPANPQVGD
+33 AAEAPANPQTGD

-53 TNKVLKIY
+53 TNKFLKIY
-61 DGSAWALA
+61 NGTDWALA

-80 PSTTITGVVDGDIWF
+80 PSTSTTVNGDIWF
-95 DASKNTLY
+95 DTSKNTLY

-112 DTTRVNVGTAPAAP
+112 DTTRVKVGTAPETP

-142 YDGTAW
+142 YDGAAW
-148 QTVASYTVTVGA
+148 QTVASYTVAVGA
-160 DGNKAKIVFSAPGKD
+160 DGNKAKIIFSAPGKD

-181 VPGDNVSIGANAANK
+181 APGDNVSIGANAANK
-196 EITISAKDTKYRM
+196 EITISTKDTKYRM
-209 SASGDAAHSDE
+209 SASGDAAHSNE
-220 NPHPSAKITHQEV
+220 IPHPSAKITHQEV

-265 RIEAVEQEGINGA
+265 RIEAIEGTDGA
-278 IIKLVQDRDEQ
+278 ILKLVQDRDEQ

-296 FQVPVLGG
+296 FQVPVLGTKG
-304 NGITVTKTAVGS
+304 VTVKKTAVGS
-316 NSQITINGTTYTL
+316 NSQITIEGTTYTL
-329 SAIKNADGAI
+329 SSAKNADGAI

-352 GTIKVGEGLAVD
+352 GTIKVGEGLAVE
-364 AAEDGTLTI
+364 AAENGTLTI
-373 KSTIK
+373 KSTVK
-378 VPEYTTS
+378 VPAYTIGVAEKTG
-385 VVSREAGGATINLN
+385 GGATISLN
-399 KDNAPVGTVNI
+399 KEGESKPAGTVNI
-410 VAGENSTVTVDKGN
+410 VAGTNSTVSVDESKN
-424 IVVASKDTTYGI
+424 VVVASKDTTYTLSG
-436 SAAVASGVATIT
+436 AVAGGVATIT
-448 LTDNLDNTK
+448 LTDNLNKT
-457 SSTVKIGQGD
+457 STVKIGQGD
-467 NVTLTVEDGVIKIK
+467 NVTLIIEDGVIKIK
-481 AIDTVYTVSAT
+481 AVDTVYTVGKVA
-492 ENSDKNVVV
+492 ENNGVTVK
-501 RLTDNKDASQDVVF
+501 LTDNKDTPTSQDVAF

-521 SISLVSLT
+521 SIGLT
-529 DGSNKK
+529 DDK
-535 IKIGVVA
+535 IVIGVIA

-575 MVFRGTIGAADKNPT
+575 MIFRGTIGAADKNPT
-590 VTALP
+590 VTKLP
-595 EGAGVG
+595 ENPGVG

-608 DGTYGTLAARVGDII
+608 NGTYGTLAARVGDII
-623 IYAKDLGWV
+623 IYAKSIGWV

-667 GTDNQIL
+667 GANNQIL
-674 RMKKND
+674 RMKNGK
-680 KGELVAAWTDE
+680 AAWTDE
-691 TPESQLT
+691 TAESQLT
-698 VANQGTAT
+698 VANQETAT

-713 TGMTAKGHEITPKRK
+713 TGMTAEGHKITPKRK
-728 NVLGQKDIHV
+728 NVLGQKDVNV
-738 VSSYGNINVSVEY
+738 VSNYGNINVSVTY
-751 TKNNVVTDLNKDTDV
+751 TKNNVVTDLNADTDV